1 MPRNWEAEEP
11 DREYTPT
18 KPQIATDLAV
28 ILLNAAHLARM
39 YDRPVRAVL
48 NRIRM
53 PEHVIPHGG
62 GPPERAVTE
71 VILSYQR
78 AP

>member
-1 MPRNWEAEEP
+1 MPRNWEAEEI

-18 KPQIATDLAV
+18 NAQIATNLTV
-28 ILLNAAHLARM
+28 TLLNAAHLARM
-39 YDRPVRAVL
+39 YDRPVHAVL